1 MTFLRK
7 HRVADKSCCTVKMT
21 KSFRPPFL
29 KGGAVEGAE
38 PSSTSAEGDT
48 PQSGVSFCQTV
59 SVIERNYY
67 AGIILAVQNVILIFI
82 IALCTA
88 FFLCTFGI
96 KEKADSGFVQFCKYA
111 FFE

>member
-59 SVIERNYY
+59 SVIERNYS

-88 FFLCTFGI
+88 FFLCAFGI
-96 KEKADSGFVQFCKYA
+96 KEKADSGFV
-111 FFE
+111 